1 MFPTVGNSVGF
12 RDNGF
17 IRPSKRRGAQELR
30 PHRSLCVCGSS
41 LRLALSPIL
50 RSDSSYMQPSP
61 GPSLLPSFP
70 PTVKQARVASATS
83 VECDTVLC
91 DLSLRSFFLGWSLA
105 VFTVCCVWVR
115 QCEAVGEG
123 RVAEWERE
131 RERCL
136 MESTQSQRRDR
147 EREVW

>member
-1 MFPTVGNSVGF
+1 MFPTVGNSVDF

-17 IRPSKRRGAQELR
+17 IRPSKSRGAQELR
-30 PHRSLCVCGSS
+30 PHRSLRVCGSS

-70 PTVKQARVASATS
+70 PTVKQARVASTAS
-83 VECDTVLC
+83 VKCDTVLC
-91 DLSLRSFFLGWSLA
+91 DYLSVLSWGLA
-105 VFTVCCVWVR
+105 VFTVCCVWVS

-147 EREVW
+147 D